1 MERREEAKP
10 ETRALL
16 ALLAA
21 IIIRVLREKRA
32 TA

>member
-1 MERREEAKP
+1 MRTEAKP
-10 ETRALL
+10 ETRTLL

-21 IIIRVLREKRA
+21 IIIRVLREQRA